1 MVEQRMDPLVDE
13 DMAME
18 EMNSLQDP
26 YSSRT
31 TPNSIISITDEETLG
46 DTIDLTDDLEL
57 SGANLGDTSVLS
69 RLDNPMI
76 IERRLR

>member
-1 MVEQRMDPLVDE
+1 MVEQRMDTPVEE
-13 DMAME
+13 DMTME

>member
-1 MVEQRMDPLVDE
+1 MVEQRMDTPVEE
-13 DMAME
+13 DMTME

-57 SGANLGDTSVLS
+57 SGANIGDTSVLS

>member
-1 MVEQRMDPLVDE
+1 MDTLVEE

-57 SGANLGDTSVLS
+57 SGANLGDTSVLHDS
-69 RLDNPMI
+69 TI
-76 IERRLR
+76 QW